1 MIGVLFP
8 AYVENISTRK
18 DKTIKIV
25 LSTQEVSPSTA
36 GELFRLLNN
45 LGVCYIS
52 PKSINQAEVD
62 QVDAL
67 DADLG
72 GKTQSQRIRNVL
84 YKLFEQNAEGF
95 KDFNSYYHSKTE
107 KYIEHLKAKI
117 EP

>member
-52 PKSINQAEVD
+52 PKAISQAEVD
-62 QVDAL
+62 QVDKL
-67 DADLG
+67 DAEMG

-84 YKLFEQNAEGF
+84 YKLFEQNPEGF
-95 KDFNSYYHSKTE
+95 KEFNAYYHSKTE
-107 KYIEHLKAKI
+107 MYIEHLKAKI
-117 EP
+117 DQ